1 MKLPMK
7 EVITL
12 DKMEQLKTSGKES
25 RRMDADMEIR
35 ADEENVD
42 SNKIVGYALK
52 FNRWS
57 DTLFGFF
64 REKIDQNALD
74 DADMS
79 NVVALF
85 NHDSNKILG
94 RTGKNLRLSV
104 DDIGLRF
111 EVELNETSYAQDLK
125 ENIRSGIVSQ
135 CSFAF
140 SIDEEGDEWREGE
153 DGLYD
158 RTIRKI
164 HTLYDVSPVTT
175 PAYSDTEVVVSPR
188 SKEKLE
194 ALMHQNKAPSEDDL
208 RVQREL
214 ELMDIE
220 LNYKKKEV
228 D

>member
-1 MKLPMK
+1 MTPIK
-7 EVITL
+7 EVMIL
-12 DKMEQLKTSGKES
+12 DKMEQIKTSGKEL
-25 RRMDADMEIR
+25 RRMDTEMEVR
-35 ADEENVD
+35 DNDSEQD
-42 SNKIVGYALK
+42 SNKVTGYALK

-57 DTLFGFF
+57 DTLYGFF
-64 REKIDQNALD
+64 REKIDARALD
-74 DADMS
+74 ESDMT

-94 RTGKNLRLSV
+94 RTGKNLSLEI

-111 EVELNETSYAQDLK
+111 EVELNNTSYAQDLK

-140 SIDEEGDEWREGE
+140 SIDDNGDEWREAE
-153 DGLYD
+153 DGLYE
-158 RTIRKI
+158 RTINKI
-164 HTLYDVSPVTT
+164 DTLYDVSPVTT
-175 PAYSDTEVVVSPR
+175 PAYADTEVVVSPR

-194 ALMHQNKAPSEDDL
+194 ELMNKDVLNKDDIA
-208 RVQREL
+208 RQKEL
-214 ELMDIE
+214 ELMDID

>member
-1 MKLPMK
+1 
-7 EVITL
+7 
-12 DKMEQLKTSGKES
+12 MEKLKTAGKEI
-25 RRMDADMEIR
+25 RRMDTEMEIR
-35 ADEENVD
+35 ENEENVE
-42 SNKIVGYALK
+42 SNKITGYALK

-57 DTLFGFF
+57 DVLYGFF
-64 REKIDQNALD
+64 REKIDARALD
-74 DADMS
+74 ETDMS

-85 NHDSNKILG
+85 NHDSNKLLG
-94 RTGKNLRLSV
+94 RTGKNLTLSI

-111 EVELNETSYAQDLK
+111 EVELNNTSYAQDLK

-140 SIDEEGDEWREGE
+140 SMDEDGDEWENGDEGI
-153 DGLYD
+153 YD

-194 ALMHQNKAPSEDDL
+194 ELMQGKDLPTEEDL
-208 RVQREL
+208 RLKREL